1 VTGADMP
8 DADMTGADMPGD
20 DLLLRPMQPD
30 EPVVLADLHL
40 ASRTAAAASGTM
52 PAPVPRPR
60 ADVVHWFTTEV
71 VPHREVWVAEA
82 SARPVGLLVLDTTFL
97 DQLYVLPE
105 FAGVGVGTALLELA
119 MALRPDGF
127 ELWVFAVNTR
137 ARRLYERHGLVAV
150 EFTDG
155 AGNEEGAPDVRYAW
169 RPRRNVPPDE

>member
-1 VTGADMP
+1 
-8 DADMTGADMPGD
+8 
-20 DLLLRPMQPD
+20 
-30 EPVVLADLHL
+30 
-40 ASRTAAAASGTM
+40 
-52 PAPVPRPR
+52 
-60 ADVVHWFTTEV
+60 
-71 VPHREVWVAEA
+71 
-82 SARPVGLLVLDTTFL
+82 
-97 DQLYVLPE
+97 
-105 FAGVGVGTALLELA
+105 